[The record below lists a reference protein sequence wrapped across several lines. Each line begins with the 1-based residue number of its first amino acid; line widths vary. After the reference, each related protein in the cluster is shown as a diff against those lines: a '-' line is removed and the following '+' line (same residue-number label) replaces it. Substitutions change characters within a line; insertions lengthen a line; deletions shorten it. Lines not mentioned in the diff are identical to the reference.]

1 MATTVP
7 ESWMPDVPMQ
17 RIIMHWTAGAY
28 KANATDKKAYHILIE
43 GDGTLVRGVASIA
56 LNSGTIK
63 TGYAAHTLNCNS
75 GSIGV
80 SLCCMA
86 GAVESPF
93 SPGSYPMTK
102 AQFDT
107 LILVV
112 KELASK
118 YNIPITRQ
126 TILSHAEV
134 QTTLGIKQ
142 KNKWDYTRLAF
153 DPSIQGAI
161 KIGDHI
167 RALVAAGTT
176 TEQSIPEPVVP
187 SGATAVVKTNGS
199 PLVTRSSPKGSSLGS
214 LPNGTKVD
222 ILKQDGDWLLVK
234 SPAGFQGW
242 VDSQWIDVLDGPQ
255 VEDEAT
261 PDPVREKL
269 NQIRALID
277 GIEADL

>member
-1 MATTVP
+1 MTTIPVL
-7 ESWMPDVPMQ
+7 WMPKVPMK
-17 RIIMHWTAGAY
+17 RIIMHWTAGTH
-28 KANATDKKAYHILIE
+28 KANATDRAHYHILIE
-43 GDGTLVRGVASIA
+43 GDGNLVRGNASIH
-56 LNSGTIK
+56 LNSGRTLP
-63 TGYAAHTLNCNS
+63 GYAAHTLNCNTD
-75 GSIGV
+75 SIGV
-80 SLCCMA
+80 SLCCMG

-93 SPGSYPMTK
+93 NPGSHPMTK

-107 LILVV
+107 LISVV
-112 KELASK
+112 KELASRYK
-118 YNIPITRQ
+118 IPITRQ

-161 KIGDHI
+161 KIGDYI
-167 RALVAAGTT
+167 RELVAAGAT
-176 TEQSIPEPVVP
+176 TEQPIPEPVVP

-214 LPNGTKVD
+214 LPNGTRVD

-242 VDSQWIDVLDGPQ
+242 VDSQWIDILDGPQ

>member
-1 MATTVP
+1 MPALVP
-7 ESWMPDVPMQ
+7 ADWMPNVSMQ
-17 RIIMHWTAGAY
+17 RIIMHWTAGGH
-28 KANATDKKAYHILIE
+28 KANSTDKKAYHILIE

-63 TGYAAHTLNCNS
+63 PGYAAHTLNCNS

-86 GAVESPF
+86 GAKESPF
-93 SPGSYPMTK
+93 NAGPYPMTK

-107 LILVV
+107 LISVV
-112 KELASK
+112 KQLATHYK
-118 YNIPITRQ
+118 IPVTRQ

-134 QTTLGIKQ
+134 QTTLGITQ

-153 DPSIQGAI
+153 DPSLQGAL

-167 RALVAAGTT
+167 RSLLASSAT
-176 TEQSIPEPVVP
+176 TEELVVPVVP
-187 SGATAVVKTNGS
+187 AGATAIVKTNGS
-199 PLVTRSSPKGSSLGS
+199 PLVTRSSPKGASLGS

-242 VDSQWIDVLDGPQ
+242 VDSQWISVIDGPQ
-255 VEDEAT
+255 VEEEAT
-261 PDPVREKL
+261 PDPIRKNL
-269 NQIRALID
+269 NQIRSLLD
-277 GIEADL
+277 DIEADL

>member
-1 MATTVP
+1 MAILLP
-7 ESWMPDVPMQ
+7 ESWTPAVPMQ
-17 RIIMHWTAGAY
+17 RIIMHWTAGAH
-28 KANATDKKAYHILIE
+28 KANSTDKKAYHILIE

-93 SPGSYPMTK
+93 NPGSHPMTK

-107 LILVV
+107 LISVV
-112 KELASK
+112 KELAARYK
-118 YNIPITRQ
+118 IPITRQ

-167 RALVAAGTT
+167 RALVAAGAT
-176 TEQSIPEPVVP
+176 TEQLIPEPVVP

>member
-1 MATTVP
+1 MAQLLP
-7 ESWMPDVPMQ
+7 ESWTPDVPMQ
-17 RIIMHWTAGAY
+17 RIIMHWTAGAH

-93 SPGSYPMTK
+93 NPGSYPMTK

-107 LILVV
+107 LISVV
-112 KELASK
+112 KELASRYK
-118 YNIPITRQ
+118 IPITRQ

-167 RALVAAGTT
+167 RALVAAGVT
-176 TEQSIPEPVVP
+176 TEQPIPEPVVP

-214 LPNGTKVD
+214 LPNGTRVD

-255 VEDEAT
+255 VEEEAT
-261 PDPVREKL
+261 PDPIRKNL
-269 NQIRALID
+269 NQIRSLLD
-277 GIEADL
+277 DIEADL